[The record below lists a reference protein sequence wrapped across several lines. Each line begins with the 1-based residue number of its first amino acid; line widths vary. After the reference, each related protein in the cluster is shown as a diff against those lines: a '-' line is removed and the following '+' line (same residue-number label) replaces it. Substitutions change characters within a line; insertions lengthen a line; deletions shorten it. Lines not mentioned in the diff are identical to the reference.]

1 MMEIANKNSNE
12 SGLTMIELIVAIGI
26 FGLVISVVI
35 GIFVLAVISQRRVI
49 AVRNVNDNMRFAI
62 EAMSREIRTGKN
74 FSSGAGQLSFVNA
87 NGESISYRLA
97 SGIIEKSSDGGN
109 LYLAMTG
116 PEVTITYLNFYLSGQ
131 TALDGLQPRVTVAI
145 GADSKIGS
153 QSSSLKIQ
161 TTVGS
166 RLIQN

>member
-1 MMEIANKNSNE
+1 MEIAKKNNE

-26 FGLVISVVI
+26 FGLVISIVV
-35 GIFVLAVISQRRVI
+35 GIFILAVVNQRRIVT
-49 AVRNVNDNMRFAI
+49 VRNVNDNVRFTI
-62 EAMSREIRTGKN
+62 EVMSREIRTGKN
-74 FSSGAGQLSFVNA
+74 FSSGVGQLSFVNA
-87 NGESISYRLA
+87 NEENILYRLA
-97 SGIIEKSSDGGN
+97 NGIIEKSSDAGN
-109 LYLAMTG
+109 IYLSMTG

-145 GADSKIGS
+145 GADSKIGN
-153 QSSSLKIQ
+153 QSTSLKIQ